1 MVSALPPISTRKA
14 LLLASSTLYGPLYAG
29 AKDGGGGGGD
39 LMYTNSALHSK
50 LSLLAGGGGL
60 LIGEKEESL
69 ERKSW

>member
-1 MVSALPPISTRKA
+1 
-14 LLLASSTLYGPLYAG
+14 
-29 AKDGGGGGGD
+29 
-39 LMYTNSALHSK
+39 MYTNCALHSK